1 MSVRSALLLAASVFV
16 LTLMVRLPA
25 SLLLAHAPAALQC
38 TGVSGT
44 LWRGSCGALAF
55 EGQRSVHDVRWRL
68 HPGPLLR
75 AHVALDLAS
84 SDPEATGQA
93 HLDWQPGGE
102 LLIERLNA
110 QLAPSQAAA
119 LIPAGWSG
127 SLQLAI
133 QRARLR
139 AGHLVDLT
147 GTLDLRQLQLRAAR
161 TAFGSYE
168 LVVAPAA
175 GTDDSGDAPMLGTIR
190 DLDGPL
196 SLRGQMRLTPQGS
209 YELSGRVAARADAG
223 ADVQQ
228 LLGLLGPLGADG
240 TREFS
245 LAGTL

>member
-1 MSVRSALLLAASVFV
+1 MSVRSALILAALVFV
-16 LTLMVRLPA
+16 LTVLVRLPA
-25 SLLLAHAPAALQC
+25 GLLLSHMPAALHC
-38 TGVSGT
+38 ANAAGT
-44 LWRGSCGALAF
+44 LWRGSCGTLAI
-55 EGQRSVHDVRWRL
+55 GPRSVHEVRWTL

-75 AHVALDLAS
+75 ARVALDLS
-84 SDPEATGQA
+84 STDPDATGQA
-93 HLDWQPGGE
+93 YVEWRPDGA

-110 QLAPSQAAA
+110 LLAPPQTAA
-119 LIPAGWSG
+119 LMPAGWSG

-139 AGHLVDLT
+139 DGHLVDLA
-147 GTLDLRQLQLRAAR
+147 GTLDLRELQWHAPR

-168 LVVAPAA
+168 LLVAPDAAA
-175 GTDDSGDAPMLGTIR
+175 GDPGDAPMLGTLR

-209 YELSGRVAARADAG
+209 YELSGKVAARADADPG
-223 ADVQQ
+223 VQQ
-228 LLGLLGPLGADG
+228 LLGLLGPIGADG